1 MRHRLPASSSFLP
14 VVINALTIPVSN
26 SISAAPITDSPSQS
40 LNCSALGS
48 LAQINVSAIDSNA
61 ASQNTGQDDP
71 GGEVNLTESLL
82 PLNDNLV
89 RSDLNETW
97 HGDFSYLGGGLC
109 VTAVLVDAA
118 HALAKMALNDLLEE
132 ETFTVS
138 NYNEVQIKV
147 TQFEAG
153 FTRRYAAI
161 GTFVAIQRMDRD
173 DRFEVS
179 RFTFF
184 RGKQRMGMI
193 DFKGHACSSDSCEA
207 NLGNASLPLVVPS
220 NKSSLVANLVGPS
233 QSAAT
238 TLVHTINDDDPDME
252 LDCEWH
258 GQKIHPRVAM
268 LAPSSVLTYSH
279 IVKEDPMG
287 LPALKDVV
295 DDHTLGMSIVLMATP
310 HPSPSAPLWSYY
322 WAIRALGKMPE
333 MMADKFDWRE
343 MTMTVTVDGFQ
354 LGTVSLIKGTLPT
367 VSGPS
372 PSLPGSNNDSTFFT

>member
-14 VVINALTIPVSN
+14 VLINALTIPVSN

-40 LNCSALGS
+40 LNCSALGP
-48 LAQINVSAIDSNA
+48 LAQINVSAVDSNA
-61 ASQNTGQDDP
+61 AFQDTGQDDP
-71 GGEVNLTESLL
+71 GGEFNLTESLL

-89 RSDLNETW
+89 RSDLDETW
-97 HGDFSYLGGGLC
+97 HGDFIYLGRDLC
-109 VTAVLVDAA
+109 AAAVLVDAA
-118 HALAKMALNDLLEE
+118 HALAKMALNDLLVE

-147 TQFEAG
+147 TPFEAG

-161 GTFVAIQRMDRD
+161 GTFVAIQRMDKD
-173 DRFEVS
+173 DRFQVS

-184 RGKQRMGMI
+184 KGKQRMGKI
-193 DFKGHACSSDSCEA
+193 DFIGQSCSSDSCGA

-238 TLVHTINDDDPDME
+238 TLVHTINDNVPDME

-258 GQKIHPRVAM
+258 GRKIHPRVAM

-287 LPALKDVV
+287 LPALRDVV
-295 DDHTLGMSIVLMATP
+295 DDQTLGMSMVLMATP
-310 HPSPSAPLWSYY
+310 HPNPSAPLWSYF
-322 WAIRALGKMPE
+322 WAIQALGKMPE
-333 MMADKFDWRE
+333 KMADKFDWRE
-343 MTMTVTVDGFQ
+343 MTMTVKVDGFQ
-354 LGTVSLIKGTLPT
+354 LGTISLPT

-372 PSLPGSNNDSTFFT
+372 PSLPGSNNDSTFVI